1 MRRKAPTRS
10 PSTFQRQF
18 TKQVTLQKDHSDVET
33 AEKSPDALKNPEY
46 EHLINEIEAKNKD
59 EPWLAFVNSSEQ
71 KYSCFSQVL
80 NYR

>member
-1 MRRKAPTRS
+1 M
-10 PSTFQRQF
+10 
-18 TKQVTLQKDHSDVET
+18 ET
-33 AEKSPDALKNPEY
+33 ADKSLDALKNPEY

-59 EPWLAFVNSSEQ
+59 EPWLAFVNPSAQ